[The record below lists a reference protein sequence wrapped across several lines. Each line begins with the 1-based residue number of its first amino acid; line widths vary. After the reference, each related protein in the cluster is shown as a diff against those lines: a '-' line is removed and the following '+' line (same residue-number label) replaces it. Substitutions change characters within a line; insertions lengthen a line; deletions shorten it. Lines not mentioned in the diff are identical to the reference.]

1 MPDHRLGGLAEDTV
15 EMMMMM
21 LSGNEAHWVDNAKEI
36 CEPPLES
43 KLLYVAREK
52 EQVVEDQVESD
63 TESIQDEAE
72 EDPEIADITVPE
84 PDPEEVVQD
93 DNDVGSLLDSVSE
106 SSEAEEGGGSEGSGE
121 TPAQEEIEVSDSP
134 VKEKTPEKQKPKPK
148 KRKKAES
155 DKNKN
160 KRPTRRAKKAS

>member
-1 MPDHRLGGLAEDTV
+1 MNVYGVMHIYEAFFARRVGLLFLFLSDSAFFLFFGFGFCFFGVFSFTGESETSISSWAGVSPDPSEPPPSSASLPLETEDTV

-52 EQVVEDQVESD
+52 EQVVADQVESD

-84 PDPEEVVQD
+84 PDPECQTQ
-93 DNDVGSLLDSVSE
+93 LDPQQ
-106 SSEAEEGGGSEGSGE
+106 
-121 TPAQEEIEVSDSP
+121 PALFLS
-134 VKEKTPEKQKPKPK
+134 
-148 KRKKAES
+148 
-155 DKNKN
+155 
-160 KRPTRRAKKAS
+160 